1 MVATMLRRADKKAA
15 NSNLAKL
22 GGTDEETPTKPNRHC
37 PRAGSDQREPSSPRF
52 EPRPLFLSCRGSK
65 RGKPTAVRSS
75 RHDALLARQ
84 KRGGAVARP
93 RNHQKRQGKKLH
105 IEANDFRCL
114 RRTSIQATGKV
125 FQKQKDRLNGSPSP
139 GRAPIITTSFPW
151 KHCTAGS
158 SPRFYCRKRS
168 SLSRRDQRQDRVDSG
183 ATVRDFPDLVEKVG
197 IGALSGRKWMQLSS
211 RTKCLCGDAL

>member
-1 MVATMLRRADKKAA
+1 MEASTLLERPGCYVGTLVRIPLACPCGPRDALLLSRSLEILMVATMLRRADKKAA

-114 RRTSIQATGKV
+114 RYV
-125 FQKQKDRLNGSPSP
+125 DLN
-139 GRAPIITTSFPW
+139 IT
-151 KHCTAGS
+151 
-158 SPRFYCRKRS
+158 
-168 SLSRRDQRQDRVDSG
+168 QV
-183 ATVRDFPDLVEKVG
+183 
-197 IGALSGRKWMQLSS
+197 M
-211 RTKCLCGDAL
+211 